1 MSNPVTMSRVEELP
15 PDQRATLSLLLR
27 QRKSYGDVAR
37 LLNIPE
43 RAVHDR
49 AHAALAILAPRQ
61 ARELSE
67 QEREQ
72 VGEYLLSQASVS
84 DRLATLTFLGG
95 SPAGRAWAHAIAAE
109 ISQLAEGQLPDI
121 PAASAGAPAG
131 ATPPDRPPAAP
142 DRRPAPGPAG
152 QQRDIRSQLASTPLS
167 STDEESSMFALS
179 RAPAS
184 SRLGGALLLTALVVA
199 IVVAVILLDTGNGHS
214 KKSTTGSNAS
224 KTSST
229 ATTTATGPTVTEHLA
244 LHSPNPRNKSVGVV
258 EVLSENGKRAFYI
271 EAQHL
276 PATKGFFYA
285 IWLYN
290 SHTSA
295 KPLSK
300 SPAVGKSHRLAGG
313 ALLPSDAGSYRELL
327 VTRETSTH
335 PTHPG
340 HVVLRGPFSLG

>member
-1 MSNPVTMSRVEELP
+1 MSNPVIMSRVEELP

-27 QRKSYGDVAR
+27 QRKSYGDVAG
-37 LLNIPE
+37 LLKIPE

-61 ARELSE
+61 ARQLSE

-72 VGEYLLSQASVS
+72 IGEYLLSQASVS
-84 DRLATLTFLGG
+84 ERLATLTLLGG
-95 SPAGRAWAHAIAAE
+95 SDAGRAWAHAIAAE
-109 ISQLAEGQLPDI
+109 ISPLAEAQLPDI
-121 PAASAGAPAG
+121 PPASPSASAGAASS
-131 ATPPDRPPAAP
+131 AQ
-142 DRRPAPGPAG
+142 APGRGVPASAS
-152 QQRDIRSQLASTPLS
+152 QQRDIRSQLASTPVS

-199 IVVAVILLDTGNGHS
+199 IVVAVILLDTGGS
-214 KKSTTGSNAS
+214 KSKSNAATKSS
-224 KTSST
+224 KTSTTT
-229 ATTTATGPTVTEHLA
+229 ATTTTGPTVTKHLA

-258 EVLSENGKRAFYI
+258 DILTEDGKRAFYI
-271 EAQHL
+271 EAEHL

-290 SHTSA
+290 SQTSS

>member
-1 MSNPVTMSRVEELP
+1 MSNPVIMSRVEELP

-27 QRKSYGDVAR
+27 QRKSYGDVAA
-37 LLNIPE
+37 LLKIPE

-61 ARELSE
+61 ARQLSE
-67 QEREQ
+67 EEREQ
-72 VGEYLLSQASVS
+72 VGEYLLSQASVPR
-84 DRLATLTFLGG
+84 RLAALTFLGG
-95 SPAGRAWAHAIAAE
+95 SEAGRAWAHAIAAE
-109 ISQLAEGQLPDI
+109 LSPLAEAQLPDI
-121 PAASAGAPAG
+121 PPALASASAGTASAERPAQ
-131 ATPPDRPPAAP
+131 TPGHAAP
-142 DRRPAPGPAG
+142 DPSA
-152 QQRDIRSQLASTPLS
+152 QQRDIRSQLASTPVS
-167 STDEESSMFALS
+167 STDEDSSIFALS

-199 IVVAVILLDTGNGHS
+199 IVVAVILLDTGGSGGKS
-214 KKSTTGSNAS
+214 KAGSKAS
-224 KTSST
+224 KTS
-229 ATTTATGPTVTEHLA
+229 TTAASTTTGPTVTKHLA
-244 LHSPNPRNKSVGVV
+244 LHSPNPKNKSVGVV
-258 EVLSENGKRAFYI
+258 DILTEDGKRAFYI

-276 PATKGFFYA
+276 PQTKGFFYA

-290 SHTSA
+290 SHTSS